1 MSQPKIAIFAAS
13 FDPVTNGHLA
23 LIERVL
29 KLAVFDQLII
39 AVGINPDKPALF
51 SVEERVEMLKEVTEK
66 YPNVL
71 VEQYSDLTAHY
82 AKERGA
88 SVIIRGLRAFTD
100 FEYELQMA
108 LMNRS
113 LQPDVDTLF
122 MMADDKYSY
131 LKSSLVKQVAQM
143 GSDKDLESMVPPQVL
158 QKLKEKFGT
167 TSRKSV

>member
-1 MSQPKIAIFAAS
+1 MSHPKIAIFAAS
-13 FDPVTNGHLA
+13 FDPVTYGHIA

-29 KLAVFDQLII
+29 KLGIFDQLII

-51 SVEERVEMLKEVTEK
+51 SVEERVEMLKEVTQK

-71 VEQYSDLTAHY
+71 VEQYSCLTAHY

-143 GSDKDLESMVPPQVL
+143 GADKDLESMVPPQIL
-158 QKLKEKFGT
+158 KKLKEKFG
-167 TSRKSV
+167 R